1 MNEDFLVTL
10 VKLFSEGVLFLI
22 VTIILFNEFTQVLI
36 NLNVFTEKSTRLIG
50 TISLLLAADNLL
62 FTKFLGINIFK

>member
-22 VTIILFNEFTQVLI
+22 VTVILFNEFTQVLI